1 MRKAMVDTVG
11 NGLVTWGIIAAKLAW
26 LRRDVGNAHKRLDKM
41 EDRLNETAAFHPW
54 NFPRDARSDRR
65 CHPRGGIL
73 RRTA

>member
-41 EDRLNETAAFHPW
+41 EDRLNETAAFHP
-54 NFPRDARSDRR
+54 
-65 CHPRGGIL
+65 
-73 RRTA
+73 